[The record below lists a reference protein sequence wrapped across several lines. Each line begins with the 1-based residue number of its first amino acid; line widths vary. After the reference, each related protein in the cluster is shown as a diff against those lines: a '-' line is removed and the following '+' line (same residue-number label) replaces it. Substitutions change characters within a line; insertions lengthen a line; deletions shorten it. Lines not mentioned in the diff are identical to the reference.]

1 MRCLIKSNAGKAGF
15 SMKTED
21 RIITLE
27 TKIAYLENY
36 VDELNRAILDQ
47 EKTIKRLISETE
59 TIRKQIEDK
68 KEALP
73 ENERPPHY

>member
-1 MRCLIKSNAGKAGF
+1 
-15 SMKTED
+15 MKTED

-36 VDELNRAILDQ
+36 IDELNRAILDQ
-47 EKTIKRLISETE
+47 EKTIKRLILETE
-59 TIRKQIEDK
+59 AIRKQIEDK

>member
-1 MRCLIKSNAGKAGF
+1 
-15 SMKTED
+15 MKTED
-21 RIITLE
+21 RLITLE

-47 EKTIKRLISETE
+47 EKTIKRLISENE

>member
-1 MRCLIKSNAGKAGF
+1 
-15 SMKTED
+15 MKTED

>member
-1 MRCLIKSNAGKAGF
+1 
-15 SMKTED
+15 MKTED

-36 VDELNRAILDQ
+36 IDELNRAILDQ
-47 EKTIKRLISETE
+47 EKTIKRIILETE
-59 TIRKQIEDK
+59 AIRKQIEDK

>member
-1 MRCLIKSNAGKAGF
+1 
-15 SMKTED
+15 MKTED

-68 KEALP
+68 KEP
-73 ENERPPHY
+73 FRE